1 MDLLAQTIVKSPV
14 VVRHVYLWQ
23 IVAATSAVVLAAI
36 LVVIVLAVNFR
47 RVKGRVE
54 E

>member
-1 MDLLAQTIVKSPV
+1 MYLLAQTVEKGPLQVHHI
-14 VVRHVYLWQ
+14 YLWQ
-23 IVAATSAVVLAAI
+23 IVAAGSAVLLAAI

-47 RVKGRVE
+47 RAKDHVE